1 MNEVKESLYL
11 IESNP
16 FLFIEQLVDAVK
28 DGFYVES
35 SNYGWIMESN
45 GLKEITLFKDPERV
59 FPEAELG
66 EFVISEYDTQT
77 FLYKLCE
84 RIAQGG
90 KVELDSLYWDLT
102 GIKSVKGTI
111 FLIPKYNKAELA
123 NMEWEELKNVC
134 KELGFTGRDRSVLTN
149 KYLFSTG
156 QEI

>member
-1 MNEVKESLYL
+1 MKETKTLL
-11 IESNP
+11 EANTHI
-16 FLFIEQLVDAVK
+16 FIEQFVDAVK
-28 DGFYVES
+28 DGFYVEP

-45 GLKEITLFKDPERV
+45 GLKEITLFKDPDRV

-77 FLYKLCE
+77 FLHKLCE

-90 KVELDSLYWDLT
+90 KVELDSLYWDMT

-123 NMEWEELKNVC
+123 EMEWEELKSVC

>member
-1 MNEVKESLYL
+1 MKETKTLLEANY
-11 IESNP
+11 

-28 DGFYVES
+28 DGYYVES
-35 SNYGWIMESN
+35 TNYGWVMESN
-45 GLKEITLFKDPERV
+45 NLKEITLFKDPEKV
-59 FPEAELG
+59 FPEVELG

-90 KVELDSLYWDLT
+90 KVDLETLYWDMT

-123 NMEWEELKNVC
+123 EMEWEELKNVC
-134 KELGFTGRDRSVLTN
+134 KELGFTGRDRSVLVN

>member
-1 MNEVKESLYL
+1 MKETKTLL
-11 IESNP
+11 EANTHI
-16 FLFIEQLVDAVK
+16 FIEQFVDAVK

-45 GLKEITLFKDPERV
+45 GLKEITLFKDPDRV

-90 KVELDSLYWDLT
+90 KVDLDSLYWPST

-134 KELGFTGRDRSVLTN
+134 KELGFTGRDRSVLQS
-149 KYLFSTG
+149 KYLSMTG
-156 QEI
+156 QLV

>member
-1 MNEVKESLYL
+1 MKETKTLL
-11 IESNP
+11 EANTHI
-16 FLFIEQLVDAVK
+16 FIEQFVDAVK

-35 SNYGWIMESN
+35 SNYGWVMESS

-66 EFVISEYDTQT
+66 EFVISEYETQT

-90 KVELDSLYWDLT
+90 KVDLDSLYWDMT

-123 NMEWEELKNVC
+123 SMEWETLKDVC
-134 KELGFTGRDRSVLTN
+134 KELGFTGRDRSVLVN

>member
-1 MNEVKESLYL
+1 M
-11 IESNP
+11 
-16 FLFIEQLVDAVK
+16 
-28 DGFYVES
+28 
-35 SNYGWIMESN
+35 
-45 GLKEITLFKDPERV
+45 FKDPERL

-66 EFVISEYDTQT
+66 EFVISEYDTQA

-90 KVELDSLYWDLT
+90 KVDLDSLYWDMT

-123 NMEWEELKNVC
+123 SMEWETLKDVC
-134 KELGFTGRDRSVLTN
+134 KELGFTGRDRSVLVN

>member
-1 MNEVKESLYL
+1 MTDTKYI
-11 IESNP
+11 IEANVHI
-16 FLFIEQLVDAVK
+16 FIENLIDAIK
-28 DGFYVES
+28 DGFRVDNT
-35 SNYGWIMESN
+35 NYGWVSEAN
-45 GLKEITLFKDPERV
+45 GLKEIMLSYDPDRV
-59 FPEAELG
+59 YNAVELG
-66 EFVISEYDTQT
+66 EFVVSDYSTQT
-77 FLYKLCE
+77 FLHKLCE
-84 RIAQGG
+84 CVSQGG
-90 KVELDSLYWDLT
+90 KVSLDSLYWDLT

>member
-1 MNEVKESLYL
+1 MKETKTLLEANY
-11 IESNP
+11 
-16 FLFIEQLVDAVK
+16 FLFIEQFVDAVK

-35 SNYGWIMESN
+35 SNYGWVMESN
-45 GLKEITLFKDPERV
+45 NLKEITLFKDPERAI
-59 FPEAELG
+59 PEAELG
-66 EFVISEYDTQT
+66 EFVISEYETQT
-77 FLYKLCE
+77 FLYKLSE

-90 KVELDSLYWDLT
+90 KVDLDSLYWDMT

>member
-1 MNEVKESLYL
+1 M
-11 IESNP
+11 IETKTLLEANY
-16 FLFIEQLVDAVK
+16 FLFTEQLVDAIK

-45 GLKEITLFKDPERV
+45 GLKEITLFKDHDRV

-66 EFVISEYDTQT
+66 EFVISEYETQT

-90 KVELDSLYWDLT
+90 KIDLDSLYWDMT

-123 NMEWEELKNVC
+123 GMEWEELKNVC
-134 KELGFTGRDRSVLTN
+134 KELGFTGRDLSVLTN
-149 KYLFSTG
+149 KYLVSTG

>member
-1 MNEVKESLYL
+1 MKESKTLL
-11 IESNP
+11 EANTHI
-16 FLFIEQLVDAVK
+16 FIEQFVDAVK

-35 SNYGWIMESN
+35 SNYGWVMESN
-45 GLKEITLFKDPERV
+45 NLKEITLFKDPERV

-90 KVELDSLYWDLT
+90 KVDLDSLYWDMT

-123 NMEWEELKNVC
+123 EMEWEELKSVC
-134 KELGFTGRDRSVLTN
+134 KELGFTGRDRSVLVN

>member
-1 MNEVKESLYL
+1 MKETKTLL
-11 IESNP
+11 EANTHI
-16 FLFIEQLVDAVK
+16 FIEQLVDAVK

-35 SNYGWIMESN
+35 SNYGWVMESN
-45 GLKEITLFKDPERV
+45 NLKEITLFKDSEKV

-90 KVELDSLYWDLT
+90 KVELDSLYWPTT

-134 KELGFTGRDRSVLTN
+134 KELGFTGRDRSVLVN

>member
-1 MNEVKESLYL
+1 MKETKTLLEANY
-11 IESNP
+11 

-35 SNYGWIMESN
+35 SNYGWIMEGN

-66 EFVISEYDTQT
+66 EFVISEYETQT

-90 KVELDSLYWDLT
+90 KVDFDSLYWDMT

-134 KELGFTGRDRSVLTN
+134 KELGFTGRDRSVLQS
-149 KYLFSTG
+149 KYLSMTG
-156 QEI
+156 QLT

>member
-1 MNEVKESLYL
+1 MKETKTLLEANY
-11 IESNP
+11 

-28 DGFYVES
+28 DGYYVES
-35 SNYGWIMESN
+35 TNYGWVMESN
-45 GLKEITLFKDPERV
+45 NLKEITLFKDTEKV
-59 FPEAELG
+59 FPEVELG

-90 KVELDSLYWDLT
+90 KVNLDSLYWDMT

-123 NMEWEELKNVC
+123 EMEWEELKNVC

>member
-16 FLFIEQLVDAVK
+16 FLFIEQLVDDVK
-28 DGFYVES
+28 DGYYVES
-35 SNYGWIMESN
+35 SNYGWVMESN
-45 GLKEITLFKDPERV
+45 NLKEITLFKDPDRV

-66 EFVISEYDTQT
+66 EFIISEYDTQT

-90 KVELDSLYWDLT
+90 KVDLDSLYWDMT

-123 NMEWEELKNVC
+123 DLPWDEF
-134 KELGFTGRDRSVLTN
+134 KEAVKSAVGTGRDRNVMTS
-149 KYLFSTG
+149 KYLFATG
-156 QEI
+156 QL

>member
-1 MNEVKESLYL
+1 MKETKTLLEANY
-11 IESNP
+11 

-28 DGFYVES
+28 DGYYVES
-35 SNYGWIMESN
+35 TNYGWVMESN
-45 GLKEITLFKDPERV
+45 NLKEITLFKDPEKV
-59 FPEAELG
+59 FPEVELG

-90 KVELDSLYWDLT
+90 KVDLETLYWDMT

-134 KELGFTGRDRSVLTN
+134 KELGFTGRDRSVLVN

>member
-1 MNEVKESLYL
+1 MKETKTLL
-11 IESNP
+11 EANP
-16 FLFIEQLVDAVK
+16 CLFIEALVDAVK
-28 DGFYVES
+28 DGYRVTND
-35 SNYGWIMESN
+35 NYGWLSESHS
-45 GLKEITLFKDPERV
+45 LKEISLTYDPERV

-90 KVELDSLYWDLT
+90 KVELDSLYWPTT

-111 FLIPKYNKAELA
+111 FLIPKYNKAELSS
-123 NMEWEELKNVC
+123 MEWEELKNVC

>member
-1 MNEVKESLYL
+1 MNDTKYI
-11 IESNP
+11 IEANVHI
-16 FLFIEQLVDAVK
+16 FIENLIDAIK
-28 DGFYVES
+28 DGYRVDNT
-35 SNYGWIMESN
+35 NYGWVSEAN
-45 GLKEITLFKDPERV
+45 GLKELTLSYDPERKY
-59 FPEAELG
+59 AEVALG
-66 EFVISEYDTQT
+66 EVTITNYNAQE
-77 FLYKLCE
+77 FLDQICQVV
-84 RIAQGG
+84 AAGG
-90 KVELDSLYWDLT
+90 VLDVNSLTWDMT

>member
-1 MNEVKESLYL
+1 MKETKALL
-11 IESNP
+11 EANTHI
-16 FLFIEQLVDAVK
+16 FIEQFVDAVK

-35 SNYGWIMESN
+35 SNYGWVMESN

-66 EFVISEYDTQT
+66 EFIISEYDTQT

-90 KVELDSLYWDLT
+90 KVELDSLYWPLT

-134 KELGFTGRDRSVLTN
+134 KELGFTGRDRSVLQS
-149 KYLFSTG
+149 KYLSMTG
-156 QEI
+156 QLV

>member
-1 MNEVKESLYL
+1 MKETKTLLEANY
-11 IESNP
+11 
-16 FLFIEQLVDAVK
+16 FLFTEQLVDAVK
-28 DGFYVES
+28 DGWYVQS
-35 SNYGWIMESN
+35 SNYGWVMESN
-45 GLKEITLFKDPERV
+45 GLKEITLFKDPGRV

-90 KVELDSLYWDLT
+90 KVSLDSLYWDMT

-123 NMEWEELKNVC
+123 NMEWETLKDVC
-134 KELGFTGRDRSVLTN
+134 KELGFTGRDRSVLVN

>member
-1 MNEVKESLYL
+1 MKETKTLL
-11 IESNP
+11 EANTHI
-16 FLFIEQLVDAVK
+16 FIEQFVDAVK

-35 SNYGWIMESN
+35 SNYGWVMESN
-45 GLKEITLFKDPERV
+45 GLKEITLFKDPDRV

-66 EFVISEYDTQT
+66 EFVISEYETQT

-90 KVELDSLYWDLT
+90 KVDLDSLYWDMT

-123 NMEWEELKNVC
+123 SMEWETLKDVC
-134 KELGFTGRDRSVLTN
+134 KELGFTGRDRSVLVN

>member
-1 MNEVKESLYL
+1 MKETKTLL
-11 IESNP
+11 EANP
-16 FLFIEQLVDAVK
+16 CLFVEALVDAVK
-28 DGFYVES
+28 DGYYVES
-35 SNYGWIMESN
+35 TNYGWVMESN
-45 GLKEITLFKDPERV
+45 NLKEITLFKDPEKV
-59 FPEAELG
+59 VPEVELG

-90 KVELDSLYWDLT
+90 KVSLDSLYWDLT

>member
-1 MNEVKESLYL
+1 M
-11 IESNP
+11 IETKTLLEANY
-16 FLFIEQLVDAVK
+16 FLFTEQLVDAVK

-35 SNYGWIMESN
+35 SNYGWVMESN
-45 GLKEITLFKDPERV
+45 NLKEITLFKDSEKV

-90 KVELDSLYWDLT
+90 KVELDSLYWPTT

-134 KELGFTGRDRSVLTN
+134 KELGFTGRDRSVLVN

>member
-1 MNEVKESLYL
+1 MKETKTLL
-11 IESNP
+11 EANTHI
-16 FLFIEQLVDAVK
+16 FIEQLVDAVK

-35 SNYGWIMESN
+35 SNYGWVMESN
-45 GLKEITLFKDPERV
+45 NLKEITLFKDPDRV

-66 EFVISEYDTQT
+66 EFIISEYETQT

-90 KVELDSLYWDLT
+90 KVDLDSLYWDMT

-111 FLIPKYNKAELA
+111 YLIPKYNKAELA
-123 NMEWEELKNVC
+123 EMDWEELKSVC
-134 KELGFTGRDRSVLTN
+134 KELGFTGRDRSVLVN

>member
-1 MNEVKESLYL
+1 MTDTKYI
-11 IESNP
+11 IEANVHI
-16 FLFIEQLVDAVK
+16 FIENLIDAIK
-28 DGFYVES
+28 DGYRIDNT
-35 SNYGWIMESN
+35 NYGWISEAN
-45 GLKEITLFKDPERV
+45 GLKELTLSYDPERKY
-59 FPEAELG
+59 AEVALG
-66 EFVISEYDTQT
+66 EVTITNYNAQE
-77 FLYKLCE
+77 FLDQICQVV
-84 RIAQGG
+84 AAGG
-90 KVELDSLYWDLT
+90 VLDANSLNWDMT

>member
-1 MNEVKESLYL
+1 MKETKTLL
-11 IESNP
+11 EANTHI
-16 FLFIEQLVDAVK
+16 FIEQFVDAVK

-45 GLKEITLFKDPERV
+45 GLKEITLFKDPDRV

-90 KVELDSLYWDLT
+90 KVDLDSLYWDMT

-123 NMEWEELKNVC
+123 NMEWETLKDVC
-134 KELGFTGRDRSVLTN
+134 KELGFTGRDRAVLQS
-149 KYLFSTG
+149 KYLSMTG
-156 QEI
+156 QL